1 MASNEKY
8 QAPTRT
14 VALKTKTDPAA
25 VTRAM
30 SHDHKDFRVCDLTA
44 PLDDGRYRAC
54 AAVVGRGESRT
65 LSQRFLDFGTFES
78 EAEATARAQAG
89 ARAWIDEQVCD
100 VPLALP
106 TNYTGWLMPEEK
118 AESVATSR

>member
-1 MASNEKY
+1 MPHIY
-8 QAPTRT
+8 
-14 VALKTKTDPAA
+14 
-25 VTRAM
+25 
-30 SHDHKDFRVCDLTA
+30 KDFRVWDLTGQMG
-44 PLDDGRYRAC
+44 DGRYMAC
-54 AAVVGRGESRT
+54 AAVVGLGGSRT

-89 ARAWIDEQVCD
+89 ARAWIDEEMLD

-106 TNYTGWLMPEEK
+106 TNYAGWLMPEEK

>member
-1 MASNEKY
+1 MRADIGFKRDVQS
-8 QAPTRT
+8 ATRT
-14 VALKTKTDPAA
+14 VALMAKTDPAA

-30 SHDHKDFRVCDLTA
+30 SHGYKDFRVCDLTA
-44 PLDDGRYRAC
+44 RMDDGRYRAC
-54 AAVVGRGESRT
+54 AAVVGRGGSHT

-89 ARAWIDEQVCD
+89 ACAWIDEEMWD

-106 TNYTGWLMPEEK
+106 TYTAGLT
-118 AESVATSR
+118 TSR

>member
-1 MASNEKY
+1 MSSQPLE
-8 QAPTRT
+8 PSR
-14 VALKTKTDPAA
+14 LKARTDPAA
-25 VTRAM
+25 AIRVM
-30 SHDHKDFRVCDLTA
+30 SHGYKDFRVCDLTA
-44 PLDDGRYRAC
+44 QMEDGRYRAC

-78 EAEATARAQAG
+78 EGEATACAQAG
-89 ARAWIDEQVCD
+89 ARAWIDEQVWD

-106 TNYTGWLMPEEK
+106 TNYAGWLMPEEK